1 MWCWARDADEGW
13 RPKRG
18 RGEWMFT
25 QAQLETIEDDVVMLP
40 HINEAQILHNLRE
53 ARDYP
58 VFLSPYRH
66 A

>member
-1 MWCWARDADEGW
+1 
-13 RPKRG
+13 
-18 RGEWMFT
+18 MFT

-40 HINEAQILHNLRE
+40 HINEAQILHNLKE